1 MAFSPPEACIAIR
14 RVGPAAALGA
24 STTPAEG
31 EVVAIGPG
39 AEFRPPE
46 VKLGDRVFFD
56 SETGVDVRSDG
67 ETLVVMKEA
76 DLLCVIAK
84 TAARSAP

>member
-1 MAFSPPEACIAIR
+1 MVFSPPEACIAIR
-14 RVGPAAALGA
+14 RVGAHA
-24 STTPAEG
+24 SAIASATPAEG
-31 EVVAIGPG
+31 EVVAVGPG

-56 SETGVDVRSDG
+56 MASGVEVRSDG

-76 DLLCVIAK
+76 DLMCVIAK
-84 TAARSAP
+84 TAAQSAT